1 MIDAG
6 RAAIGVFGKAPW
18 RAEYLKLRWDGEPF
32 TSFDSWVTDNVEWAA
47 LHAGHAFHEASRSG
61 AVNAFVYRPKNGQ
74 GVLAGAILASTDS
87 AGRNFPLIVAA
98 PLVAAGEI
106 GASPEVLPLVLEDFW
121 QQASEL
127 AVAVQGC
134 GSVEHASS
142 VAAAD
147 FSAGP
152 GPAEARAAYA
162 EWCGSLPLAD
172 LFTLVYGE
180 GGVSAAANAVR
191 FVVDAVRPFRA
202 VERPRTPLA
211 LRLPLGAAGG
221 AAVCFWV
228 DLVRRAASWRAT
240 IPSFFWS
247 HDGASGNLLLH
258 LGDAPRS
265 TLADVFTAPSPRG
278 DVCDLTVPL
287 STEQLQA
294 IAELPAPL
302 ARCFGGASHVADLVA
317 AAAAL

>member
-1 MIDAG
+1 MMDV
-6 RAAIGVFGKAPW
+6 RPAAIGVFGKVPW

-47 LHAGHAFHEASRSG
+47 LHAGHAFHEASRG
-61 AVNAFVYRPKNGQ
+61 GEVNAFVYRPKNGQ

-127 AVAVQGC
+127 AVAVQRC
-134 GSVEHASS
+134 GSVEHAAS

-162 EWCGSLPLAD
+162 EWCGALPLAD
-172 LFTLVYGE
+172 LFALVYGE
-180 GGVSAAANAVR
+180 GGISTAESAVR

-202 VERPRTPLA
+202 VERPLEHHPTGRGIRERHRHLPRA
-211 LRLPLGAAGG
+211 DEHRKRREGGMSLRVWHG
-221 AAVCFWV
+221 
-228 DLVRRAASWRAT
+228 S
-240 IPSFFWS
+240 
-247 HDGASGNLLLH
+247 LLLVPVRTAH
-258 LGDAPRS
+258 CSRALPAQTPS
-265 TLADVFTAPSPRG
+265 TLRPYSP
-278 DVCDLTVPL
+278 
-287 STEQLQA
+287 
-294 IAELPAPL
+294 
-302 ARCFGGASHVADLVA
+302 
-317 AAAAL
+317 